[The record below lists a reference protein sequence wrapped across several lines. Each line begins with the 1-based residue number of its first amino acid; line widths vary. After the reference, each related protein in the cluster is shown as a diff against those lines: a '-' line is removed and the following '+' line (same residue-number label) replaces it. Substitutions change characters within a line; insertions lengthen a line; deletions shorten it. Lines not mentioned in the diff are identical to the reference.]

1 MLCGTFGC
9 TLPDSHAGLHQV
21 PAPARARERRPTAK
35 ARDDSYDSDEEQ
47 LAAVVRVTASGTRR
61 MKASA
66 PPARIIAAG
75 GVCKRHKCEHGRW
88 RSGCMKECGG
98 SDTSKCEHGRRRDQC
113 KDCGGA
119 GICEHGRRRSQCKE
133 CGGASICKHGRRYN
147 ECKECGGVSIC
158 EHGRVRSSCKEC
170 GGASMCKHRRQRHIC
185 HQCGGASICKHGR
198 RYNQCKECGGV
209 SICEHGRQHSKCKE
223 CKACA
228 VRAMDEGGL
237 FDFLDVLSDF
247 DVEIDV

>member
-98 SDTSKCEHGRRRDQC
+98 SDTRKCEHGRRRDQC
-113 KDCGGA
+113 KDCGSA
-119 GICEHGRRRSQCKE
+119 GICELY
-133 CGGASICKHGRRYN
+133 ASTAGSAANAK
-147 ECKECGGVSIC
+147 S
-158 EHGRVRSSCKEC
+158 
-170 GGASMCKHRRQRHIC
+170 A
-185 HQCGGASICKHGR
+185 
-198 RYNQCKECGGV
+198 
-209 SICEHGRQHSKCKE
+209 
-223 CKACA
+223 A
-228 VRAMDEGGL
+228 VRAFASTAGSATIANSAAVPAYASTAGGATHAKTAKRAL
-237 FDFLDVLSDF
+237 CSR
-247 DVEIDV
+247 

>member
-1 MLCGTFGC
+1 MAKIRPFATEGAKISVYVPFFKK
-9 TLPDSHAGLHQV
+9 LPTPDPEPS
-21 PAPARARERRPTAK
+21 
-35 ARDDSYDSDEEQ
+35 
-47 LAAVVRVTASGTRR
+47 
-61 MKASA
+61 
-66 PPARIIAAG
+66 
-75 GVCKRHKCEHGRW
+75 
-88 RSGCMKECGG
+88 
-98 SDTSKCEHGRRRDQC
+98 
-113 KDCGGA
+113 
-119 GICEHGRRRSQCKE
+119 
-133 CGGASICKHGRRYN
+133 
-147 ECKECGGVSIC
+147 
-158 EHGRVRSSCKEC
+158 
-170 GGASMCKHRRQRHIC
+170 HIC